1 MFAAPESGRDFQHA
15 LRAVDMNTLAPTSP
29 SGFRMS
35 ILGIRCRPVSWLA
48 IALLALPAV
57 FVPTSVASEPAAQRP
72 IQELRIYEVVERN
85 KQAFHAR
92 FRDHAARIMARYGFR
107 IVAEW
112 ETRFEGRT
120 EFVYLLEWPDEAT
133 MKSRWAAFRA
143 DGEWQRIKL
152 ESVRAH
158 GDVMGGIEDRV
169 LHPTD
174 YSPRSR
180 FTD

>member
-1 MFAAPESGRDFQHA
+1 
-15 LRAVDMNTLAPTSP
+15 
-29 SGFRMS
+29 MS
-35 ILGIRCRPVSWLA
+35 IGLRHGAASSLAIAGWL
-48 IALLALPAV
+48 IALLALQAV
-57 FVPTSVASEPAAQRP
+57 CTRTSFASEPTAQRP

-85 KQAFHAR
+85 KQAFHER
-92 FRDHAARIMARYGFR
+92 FRDHAARIMARHGFR

-112 ETRFEGRT
+112 ETLFFEGRT

-143 DGEWQRIKL
+143 DEEWQRIKL
-152 ESVRAH
+152 ESVKAH

-169 LHPTD
+169 LYPTD

>member
-1 MFAAPESGRDFQHA
+1 
-15 LRAVDMNTLAPTSP
+15 
-29 SGFRMS
+29 MS
-35 ILGIRCRPVSWLA
+35 IGLRHGAASSLAIAGWL
-48 IALLALPAV
+48 IALLALQAV
-57 FVPTSVASEPAAQRP
+57 CTRTSLASEATAQRP

-85 KQAFHAR
+85 KQAFHER
-92 FRDHAARIMARYGFR
+92 FRDHAARIMARHGFR

-143 DGEWQRIKL
+143 DEEWQQIKL
-152 ESVRAH
+152 ESVKAH

-169 LHPTD
+169 LYPTD

>member
-1 MFAAPESGRDFQHA
+1 MNIVGSRHRPASWQAAAG
-15 LRAVDMNTLAPTSP
+15 
-29 SGFRMS
+29 
-35 ILGIRCRPVSWLA
+35 
-48 IALLALPAV
+48 LLIALPALQAV
-57 FVPTSVASEPAAQRP
+57 CAGSSIASEPAAQRP

-85 KQAFHAR
+85 KQAFHER
-92 FRDHAARIMARYGFR
+92 FRDHAARIMARHGFR

-152 ESVRAH
+152 ESVEAH
-158 GDVMGGIEDRV
+158 GELMGGIEDRV
-169 LHPTD
+169 LVPTD
-174 YSPRSR
+174 YSPRNR
-180 FTD
+180 FAD

>member
-1 MFAAPESGRDFQHA
+1 MRLAATGK
-15 LRAVDMNTLAPTSP
+15 SP
-29 SGFRMS
+29 SRMATA
-35 ILGIRCRPVSWLA
+35 G
-48 IALLALPAV
+48 LLAAV
-57 FVPTSVASEPAAQRP
+57 LALQAICLRTSIAAEPAASRP

-85 KQAFHAR
+85 KQAFHER
-92 FRDHAARIMARYGFR
+92 FREHAARIMARHGFR

-152 ESVRAH
+152 ESVKAH
-158 GDVMGGIEDRV
+158 GELMGGIEDRV
-169 LHPTD
+169 LVPTD
-174 YSPRSR
+174 YSPRNR
-180 FTD
+180 FED

>member
-1 MFAAPESGRDFQHA
+1 
-15 LRAVDMNTLAPTSP
+15 
-29 SGFRMS
+29 MS
-35 ILGIRCRPVSWLA
+35 ILGIGYRPASRLA
-48 IALLALPAV
+48 IAGSLIVLLALQAV
-57 FVPTSVASEPAAQRP
+57 CTRTSFASEPTAQRP

-85 KQAFHAR
+85 KQAFHER
-92 FRDHAARIMARYGFR
+92 FRDHAARIMARHGFR

-143 DGEWQRIKL
+143 DEEWQRIKL
-152 ESVRAH
+152 ESVKAH

-169 LHPTD
+169 LYPTD